1 MCMELLRKGKVKD
14 VYYEGNALVFKFSDR
29 ISVFDK
35 IIPNSIPHKG
45 ESLCRTS
52 YYWYNVVSS
61 LNIETDLIELVSD
74 SEMRVKKYRQMDKG
88 YGFLSNYMVP
98 LEFITRYYMAGS
110 LYDRIKSGEIDY
122 HTLGF
127 KNAPEYGDPL
137 PDPFFEVSTKFEKFD
152 RYLETKEALEISGLD
167 LGELYNIREIIF
179 KIDRRINK
187 SVESRG
193 LIHADGKKE
202 FALGMERKPVIID
215 TFGTLDED
223 RFWDKEDYENG
234 QVNELSKE
242 MVRQYYRAAGYHEK
256 LMYARDKKEAEPDI
270 TPLPDNMVKT
280 VSDLYIQMYEKITG
294 LKW

>member
-1 MCMELLRKGKVKD
+1 MGMELLRKGKVKD
-14 VYYEGNALVFKFSDR
+14 VYDEGDALIFKFSDR

-52 YYWYNVVSS
+52 YYWYKLVSS
-61 LNIETDLIELVSD
+61 IGIDTDLIDLVSD
-74 SEMRVKKYRQMDKG
+74 SEMRVQKYRQIDKG
-88 YGFLSNYMVP
+88 YKFLSNFMVP
-98 LEFITRYYMAGS
+98 LEFIARYYVAGS

-122 HTLGF
+122 HGLGF
-127 KNAPEYGDPL
+127 KNTPEYGEPL

-152 RYLETKEALEISGLD
+152 RYLQTKEALEISGLD

-187 SVESRG
+187 SVESRE
-193 LIHADGKKE
+193 LIHVDGKKE
-202 FALGMERKPVIID
+202 FALGPDRVPVIID

-223 RFWDKEDYENG
+223 RFWDKNDYENG

-242 MVRQYYRAAGYHEK
+242 MVRQYYRNSGYHKK
-256 LMYARDKKEAEPDI
+256 LFDARDKKQDEPQIEA
-270 TPLPDNMVKT
+270 LPDNIVKT
-280 VSDLYIQMYEKITG
+280 VSDLYMHMYEKITG